1 VIRSIPVVIMPVRAL
16 AVRAGRGGLW
26 PGAEAGGDRVE
37 PLADGRLALVALW
50 LCAVCSGMA
59 LLLSGVGTGA
69 ALSAAVSG
77 ASGPDAPLR
86 VGGAWALAG
95 AQQGR
100 CQLLVSEAAGR
111 RGDLG
116 AVGGRR
122 AGACMTRPA
131 RCPLGAGL

>member
-1 VIRSIPVVIMPVRAL
+1 MAGWLLLRSGCVPSVRAWPCFFPVWGR
-16 AVRAGRGGLW
+16 VRHCQ
-26 PGAEAGGDRVE
+26 P
-37 PLADGRLALVALW
+37 P
-50 LCAVCSGMA
+50 SG
-59 LLLSGVGTGA
+59 
-69 ALSAAVSG
+69 G

-86 VGGAWALAG
+86 DGGAWALAG

>member
-1 VIRSIPVVIMPVRAL
+1 M
-16 AVRAGRGGLW
+16 AGW
-26 PGAEAGGDRVE
+26 
-37 PLADGRLALVALW
+37 
-50 LCAVCSGMA
+50 
-59 LLLSGVGTGA
+59 LLLRSGCVPSVRTWPCFFPGVGTGA

-100 CQLLVSEAAGR
+100 CQLLVSEAAGSR
-111 RGDLG
+111 CDLG